1 MEKIIKVKV
10 VPRSSKA
17 GVVGW
22 EDGILKVRVSS
33 APVDGKAN
41 RELIQLLSSY
51 FKTDKSRVTIVSGE
65 KSRLKRLIIQR

>member
-22 EDGILKVRVSS
+22 ENGILKVRVSS
-33 APVDGKAN
+33 APIEGKAN

-51 FKTDKSRVTIVSGE
+51 FKTNKSGVRIVSGE
-65 KSRLKRLIIQR
+65 KSRLKRLIIQQ